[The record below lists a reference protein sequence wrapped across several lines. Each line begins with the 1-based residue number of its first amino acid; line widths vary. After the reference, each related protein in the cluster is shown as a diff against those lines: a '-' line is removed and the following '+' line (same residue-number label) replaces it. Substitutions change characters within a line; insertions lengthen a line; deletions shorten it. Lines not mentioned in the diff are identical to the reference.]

1 MGLGMEAGQQLE
13 DAGNPMGAMGGGRFR
28 ALQTATEPEA
38 PTSSFDPAQTQML
51 EEYYQAPLDER
62 PYSPDEQQRA
72 DMLQQQYMQAQQQQ
86 PQETASQPPVT
97 SPADSEPPFT
107 ADLLEQQIQLE
118 QKNGTPRYDSGTR
131 STKIQLA
138 RMFEQQGMDPVTA
151 MGQAVGIYDDLWQHY
166 RSPHGVAQAVR
177 QMTMGAWEQQQA
189 QQQQMQQQGQSQAVA
204 SQQNDIRQKAAPS
217 SSQQ

>member
-1 MGLGMEAGQQLE
+1 
-13 DAGNPMGAMGGGRFR
+13 
-28 ALQTATEPEA
+28 
-38 PTSSFDPAQTQML
+38 ML

-62 PYSPDEQQRA
+62 PYSPEEQQRS
-72 DMLQQQYMQAQQQQ
+72 DMLQQQYMQAQQQAP
-86 PQETASQPPVT
+86 PQEPPQQPPVV

-131 STKIQLA
+131 SSKIQLA

-151 MGQAVGIYDDLWQHY
+151 MGQAVGLYDELWQHY
-166 RSPHGVAQAVR
+166 QTPFGVSQAIR
-177 QMTMGAWEQQQA
+177 QVTMDAWEQQQA

-204 SQQNDIRQKAAPS
+204 SQQNDIRQKAAPTS
-217 SSQQ
+217 SSQ